1 MKRQFSWITTA
12 ICVVSLS
19 APGISLGAQ
28 HSKPPKAQSHAQ
40 KKGNNSSKQAK
51 HSNKKHDQKKN
62 AHKGDESEGLMRF
75 QGLDKNRDGLITRSE
90 WQGDDRAFANH
101 DWDGNGILSGD
112 EIRPGATKP
121 KTRGKK

>member
-12 ICVVSLS
+12 VCVVSLS
-19 APGISLGAQ
+19 VPAISLGAQ
-28 HSKPPKAQSHAQ
+28 NAKPPKAKVHTQ
-40 KKGNNSSKQAK
+40 KKGNNPAKQAK
-51 HSNKKHDQKKN
+51 HNNKKHDQKKN
-62 AHKGDESEGLMRF
+62 AHKGGDSEGLMRF